1 MKYDRLTRFLKFNVG
16 DVEYS
21 ARLTLGMFE
30 QIDDAMP
37 KGDSLV
43 TMFVNGN
50 TPKLSVLK
58 KAFCIGLVKDGVP
71 VKGKEAERVF
81 ETFLDENGIQEAVNV
96 YYALLAASHLLGASV
111 SKTILENM
119 GLDVKDT
126 EADEVTEKNA

>member
-1 MKYDRLTRFLKFNVG
+1 MKFNVG

-30 QIDDAMP
+30 QIDDALP

-50 TPKLSVLK
+50 TPKLSILK
-58 KAFCIGLVKDGVP
+58 KAFCIGLVKDGVL

-96 YYALLAASHLLGASV
+96 YYALLAASHLLGANV

-126 EADEVTEKNA
+126 ETDEVTEKNA